1 MTAVSENVS
10 FIVLDGIVD
19 KYNSTYHNTINM
31 KPIDVKSNFYVDSN
45 GKRLQSIKI
54 FLLTDKFLI
63 VQKKFL

>member
-19 KYNSTYHNTINM
+19 KYNSTYHDTINM

-54 FLLTDKFLI
+54 FLLTDMFLI

>member
-45 GKRLQSIKI
+45 CKRLQSIKI
-54 FLLTDKFLI
+54 FLLTDMFLI

>member
-31 KPIDVKSNFYVDSN
+31 KSIDVKSNFYVDSN

-54 FLLTDKFLI
+54 FLLTDMFLI

>member
-54 FLLTDKFLI
+54 FLLTDMFLI
-63 VQKKFL
+63 AQKKFL